1 MAKNNKKETEKIVE
15 KEPVVID
22 EKAIVPG
29 EELSN
34 DEVIEVEAP
43 EVIVENSDGD
53 IKTDESN
60 VEAPEAPKMPEF
72 KKLICKQS
80 FVDKYNDKVVYKI
93 GDELNVTDVARRND
107 LIERGL
113 AVEE

>member
-22 EKAIVPG
+22 EKAIIPE

-53 IKTDESN
+53 IKTDEPS
-60 VEAPEAPKMPEF
+60 VEAPKMPEF

-80 FVDKYNDKVVYKI
+80 FVDKYNDKIVYEI
-93 GDELNVTDVARRND
+93 GDELNITDVARRKN

>member
-1 MAKNNKKETEKIVE
+1 MAKNDKKQKEVIVE

-22 EKAIVPG
+22 EKAIITD
-29 EELSN
+29 EKLSN
-34 DEVIEVEAP
+34 DEVIDVEAP

-53 IKTDESN
+53 VKTDE
-60 VEAPEAPKMPEF
+60 PKMEAPKMPEF

-80 FVDKYNDKVVYKI
+80 FTDKFDKKTVYEVGK
-93 GDELNVTDVARRND
+93 ELNITDVVRRND
-107 LIERGL
+107 LIKRGL

>member
-1 MAKNNKKETEKIVE
+1 MAKGKDKKIVE
-15 KEPVVID
+15 KEPIAID

-34 DEVIEVEAP
+34 DEVINVEAP

-53 IKTDESN
+53 VKTDEPS

-72 KKLICKQS
+72 KKLICKES
-80 FVDKYNDKVVYKI
+80 FTDKFDDSIVYKI
-93 GDELNVTDVARRND
+93 GDELNITDVARRKN